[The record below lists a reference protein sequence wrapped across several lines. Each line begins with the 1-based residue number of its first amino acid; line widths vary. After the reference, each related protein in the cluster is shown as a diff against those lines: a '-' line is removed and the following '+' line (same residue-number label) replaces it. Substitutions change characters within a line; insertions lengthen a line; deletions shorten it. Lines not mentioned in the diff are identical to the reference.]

1 MNGARRPQTETERS
15 LVRLR
20 ARLEAW
26 SMGCRDSDIG
36 DRPAASWR
44 IPFERLSIPFPP
56 LSAAPYAN
64 LTMEEA
70 AMKHNST
77 RERKEKPAR
86 LSVSLLERIQPHAAG
101 IDCGQNSHFVA
112 VPPERDPQPVREFR
126 TFTADLHRLADWLMQ
141 CGVKTVAME
150 STGVFW
156 IPLYE
161 ILEQRGL
168 QVVLVN
174 ARDVHNVPGRKSDV
188 KDCKW
193 LRELHSVG
201 LLRASFRPA
210 AAIVPLR
217 SFMRQRETLVEEAAT
232 RIQRMQK
239 ALTEMNLKL
248 HTVLTD
254 LTGQTGLRIVRS
266 ILEGERDPE
275 RLAAN
280 RDYHCHASQAEIVA
294 ALTGNYRAEHL
305 FALRQNFA
313 AYEFLL
319 KQIAECDGE
328 IEGLLTTLAARQP
341 PPSAPLPAARR
352 KRASKHQPQFDIR
365 GPPHRLTGGVDLSQ
379 IDSIGPQA
387 ALHLIGEIG
396 TDMTRWPTE
405 KHFTSWLALAPNN
418 KISGGR
424 LLSSRTPP
432 SANRAAVILRR
443 CAMTLTKTSTALGAF
458 YRRLAM
464 RVGKPK
470 ALTATARK
478 LAVLVYRVLSGS
490 LVYNDPGAIEYHQL
504 NRNRELKSLRKRARL
519 LGFELFDPSTGE
531 VLAPNL
537 QPVF

>member
-1 MNGARRPQTETERS
+1 
-15 LVRLR
+15 
-20 ARLEAW
+20 
-26 SMGCRDSDIG
+26 
-36 DRPAASWR
+36 
-44 IPFERLSIPFPP
+44 
-56 LSAAPYAN
+56 
-64 LTMEEA
+64 
-70 AMKHNST
+70 
-77 RERKEKPAR
+77 
-86 LSVSLLERIQPHAAG
+86 
-101 IDCGQNSHFVA
+101 
-112 VPPERDPQPVREFR
+112 VREFR
-126 TFTADLHRLADWLMQ
+126 TFTADLHRLADWLAQ

-150 STGVFW
+150 STGVYW

-161 ILEQRGL
+161 ILEERGFEVL
-168 QVVLVN
+168 LVN
-174 ARDVHNVPGRKSDV
+174 ARDVHNVRGRKSDV
-188 KDCKW
+188 TDCEW

-201 LLRASFRPA
+201 LLRPSFRPA
-210 AAIVPLR
+210 DTIVPLR
-217 SFMRQRETLVEEAAT
+217 SFMRQRETLVEEAVT
-232 RIQRMQK
+232 RVQRMQK

-266 ILEGERDPE
+266 ILDGERDPE
-275 RLAAN
+275 RLAAH
-280 RDYHCHASQAEIVA
+280 RDYHCHASHAEIVA
-294 ALTGNYRAEHL
+294 ALTGNYRTEHL

-328 IEGLLTTLAARQP
+328 IEGLLTTLAIRQP

-365 GPPHRLTGGVDLSQ
+365 GPLHRLTGGTDLSQ

-387 ALHLIGEIG
+387 ALQIIAEIG
-396 TDMTRWPTE
+396 IDMNRWPTE

-443 CAMTLTKTSTALGAF
+443 CALSLTKTSTALGAF

-464 RVGKPK
+464 RIGKAK

-490 LVYNDPGAIEYHQL
+490 LVYHDSGVDADHQL
-504 NRNRELKSLRKRARL
+504 NRDRELKSLRRRAKL
-519 LGFELFDPSTGE
+519 LGLELVDPSTGE
-531 VLAPNL
+531 VLVN
-537 QPVF
+537 PVF

>member
-1 MNGARRPQTETERS
+1 
-15 LVRLR
+15 
-20 ARLEAW
+20 
-26 SMGCRDSDIG
+26 
-36 DRPAASWR
+36 
-44 IPFERLSIPFPP
+44 
-56 LSAAPYAN
+56 
-64 LTMEEA
+64 MEEA

-86 LSVSLLERIQPHAAG
+86 PSVSLLERIQPDAAG

-112 VPPERDPQPVREFR
+112 VPSDRDPQPVREFR
-126 TFTADLHRLADWLMQ
+126 TFTADLHRLADWLLQ

-150 STGVFW
+150 STGVYW

-168 QVVLVN
+168 QIVLVN

-188 KDCKW
+188 KDCEW

-232 RIQRMQK
+232 RIHRMQK

-254 LTGQTGLRIVRS
+254 LTGQTGLKIVRS
-266 ILEGERDPE
+266 ILDGERDPE
-275 RLAAN
+275 RLAAH

-328 IEGLLTTLAARQP
+328 IERLLTTLAAQQP
-341 PPSAPLPAARR
+341 PPSAPLPAARG
-352 KRASKHQPQFDIR
+352 KRVSKHQPQFDIR
-365 GPPHRLTGGVDLSQ
+365 GPLHRLTGGTDLSQ

-418 KISGGR
+418 KVSGGR

-443 CAMTLTKTSTALGAF
+443 CAMSLTKTSTALGAF

-464 RVGKPK
+464 RVGKAK

-478 LAVLVYRVLSGS
+478 LAVLVYRLLSGN
-490 LVYNDPGAIEYHQL
+490 LDYHDPGTDAYHQL
-504 NRNRELKSLRKRARL
+504 NRTRELKSLRKRAKLFGFDL
-519 LGFELFDPSTGE
+519 LDRATGE
-531 VLAPNL
+531 VLVS
-537 QPVF
+537 PVF